1 MIFRPKMPLALII
14 ASCMLL
20 ASFISFSNPP
30 SAQANYRADSI
41 NTRNNEGNTPLNV
54 ATKRADVEA
63 VRSLLHSGADPNVR
77 DNEGNTPLASLHSPT
92 PLAQTPLLP
101 KKKPKPK
108 WRLNRMNPVLQ
119 PFIPIHRLNSVFFHR
134 LSFTSLAGWFVRRC
148 LFGHPP
154 TRFLIIIGQT

>member
-54 ATKRADVEA
+54 ATKRANFQIIT
-63 VRSLLHSGADPNVR
+63 LLLQSGADPNVR
-77 DNEGNTPLASLHSPT
+77 DNEGNTSLNVACKRNNNAIASRLLQSGADATVRDNEGNT
-92 PLAQTPLLP
+92 PLMVAQ
-101 KKKPKPK
+101 K
-108 WRLNRMNPVLQ
+108 RNNR
-119 PFIPIHRLNSVFFHR
+119 
-134 LSFTSLAGWFVRRC
+134 SLIQALRNAGASE
-148 LFGHPP
+148 
-154 TRFLIIIGQT
+154 

>member
-14 ASCMLL
+14 ASCMFL

-77 DNEGNTPLASLHSPT
+77 DNEGNTPLPHCI
-92 PLAQTPLLP
+92 
-101 KKKPKPK
+101 
-108 WRLNRMNPVLQ
+108 RQ
-119 PFIPIHRLNSVFFHR
+119 PR
-134 LSFTSLAGWFVRRC
+134 
-148 LFGHPP
+148 
-154 TRFLIIIGQT
+154 